1 MKTALE
7 EAVDLYKTQ
16 LAFADLDPSWIDI
29 ETLKD
34 WLWTCDHNHGGPC
47 REALAPDDK
56 VETRPQWLVDIRRRC
71 LVPAGPDD
79 QYAALSY
86 VWGNVCVT
94 QTTTSN
100 LHTFLEPGSLSSPQ
114 VKLPRT
120 ISHAIGLLDLLEI
133 RFLWV
138 DALCIVQDDAAI
150 KQKQIHA
157 MAWIYANAY
166 VTIIAADGWDAEHG
180 LRGIQGVT
188 ESRYLNKDTAK
199 GVDKSLKAQAAKW
212 YSRGW
217 TYQEMIFSKR
227 RIMFHNQTV
236 LWECPRASWN
246 ESFLNSVFKI
256 HQTPVQPKIT
266 AWPDIRQYMATV
278 RDYNMREFT
287 DPQEALNAIS
297 SLLAVWKYSYD
308 GGFISGLPQM
318 FFLETLLWQ
327 PEEPLKRRVKKD
339 EQDYKHPLPSWSWAG
354 WEGAVDIKS
363 WEAHYSHLHILPHP
377 RKDQYVWQV
386 KHTVQWHCFD
396 ALGAMSRI
404 RPSSLDYRPK
414 KLFTYDIPEGWELR
428 NHWPRHSSSYGH
440 ARLDGLESRYP
451 IPLFRQP
458 GGVVSSGL
466 LYGKT
471 RRGFFESNWERP
483 RNVCPSTI
491 CDEILLLDKQGSSMG
506 VLRLNTASFY
516 TSTKWYYNPTHISRK
531 YINRPVEDET
541 FEMVEIAQGTVL
553 GDETVNC
560 WGDFGFKLTEMPEVP
575 IPMKTYS
582 QPEKGI
588 VYVMWIKWK
597 DGIAYRHGLGRV
609 LKTAWQRDATEEID
623 LILGLD
629 DLVTLIQAQNAQPA
643 QDVPPTS
650 DPEVGPGDG
659 HPWIPETWKHR
670 TSGARDA
677 NLANSNQPLLNDA
690 SGSSNPFLER
700 AVITPATTAYS
711 TPGPSAPSSRVDEL
725 SPIKAEQLLHGFRTF
740 YAKRTP
746 FLYIPATTTAQQLQH
761 ERPFF
766 WLVIRAICTKSNLE
780 QDKLGTHIR
789 EILGKQILV
798 EFQRNIDLLMGLLTY
813 LSWSMYFARGRPYMC
828 ALTSLASSVLFDL
841 RLDRKQ
847 HETGVNPSLNCFKPY
862 AFPKPP
868 PTANPSARTNEERRA
883 VLGCFLTTSI
893 VSCYMRFE
901 AARWKPHFEESL
913 IHLWEVPEAQSD
925 RPLAAL
931 TRIMAIVDKATRLSF
946 RIEDP
951 DTGPPPIF
959 HIKALLASLQQ
970 VKGTFTA
977 DILENYMVKAQLYSA
992 EAVIYESAT
1001 FQPPSE
1007 SPFKSLDYKRREYL
1021 HACLEAAKNFL
1032 DLFLTIEPEEYP
1044 GLPFWIMIEYAHSSQ
1059 VVYRLSLLDD
1069 PGWDRSMVRQ
1079 TADIIYY
1086 LEKVALNMDQ
1096 AHDVGDYSINGTDSL
1111 FTKAAAS
1118 LRMTIPTWTA
1128 NLEQVG
1134 AFTAAQI
1141 SNSASRA
1148 NEPNDPMLMDFTD
1161 DTWLTDMF
1169 ASWEGH

>member
-16 LAFADLDPSWIDI
+16 LAFADLDPSWVDI

-47 REALAPDDK
+47 REALAPDDT

-166 VTIIAADGWDAEHG
+166 VTIIAADGWDADHG

-339 EQDYKHPLPSWSWAG
+339 EQDYKRPLPSWSWAG

-623 LILGLD
+623 LILGPLGAAWHPLRALRLTHLHPMGTRVPTARKRRLGAFRGQQGYVRGQPPYGSNLN
-629 DLVTLIQAQNAQPA
+629 DLVTLIQAQNAQPV
-643 QDVPPTS
+643 QDVLPTS
-650 DPEVGPGDG
+650 DPEVGPGDE

-677 NLANSNQPLLNDA
+677 TLANSNQPLLNDA

-725 SPIKAEQLLHGFRTF
+725 SPIKAEQLLHGFRTL
-740 YAKRTP
+740 YAKHTP
-746 FLYIPATTTAQQLQH
+746 FLY
-761 ERPFF
+761 
-766 WLVIRAICTKSNLE
+766 
-780 QDKLGTHIR
+780 
-789 EILGKQILV
+789 
-798 EFQRNIDLLMGLLTY
+798 
-813 LSWSMYFARGRPYMC
+813 
-828 ALTSLASSVLFDL
+828 
-841 RLDRKQ
+841 
-847 HETGVNPSLNCFKPY
+847 PY

-913 IHLWEVPEAQSD
+913 IHLWEVPEAPSD

-931 TRIMAIVDKATRLSF
+931 TRIMAIVDEATRLSF

-992 EAVIYESAT
+992 EAVIYELAT

-1059 VVYRLSLLDD
+1059 VIYRLSLLDD
-1069 PGWDRSMVRQ
+1069 PGWDRSMARQ

-1086 LEKVALNMDQ
+1086 LEKVASNMDQ

-1111 FTKAAAS
+1111 FKKAAAS

-1148 NEPNDPMLMDFTD
+1148 NEPIDPMLMDFTD

>member
-16 LAFADLDPSWIDI
+16 LAFADLDPSWVDI

-47 REALAPDDK
+47 REALAPDDT

-166 VTIIAADGWDAEHG
+166 VTIIAADGWDADHG

-339 EQDYKHPLPSWSWAG
+339 EQDYKRPLPSWSWAG

-623 LILGLD
+623 LILG
-629 DLVTLIQAQNAQPA
+629 
-643 QDVPPTS
+643 
-650 DPEVGPGDG
+650 
-659 HPWIPETWKHR
+659 
-670 TSGARDA
+670 
-677 NLANSNQPLLNDA
+677 
-690 SGSSNPFLER
+690 
-700 AVITPATTAYS
+700 
-711 TPGPSAPSSRVDEL
+711 
-725 SPIKAEQLLHGFRTF
+725 
-740 YAKRTP
+740 
-746 FLYIPATTTAQQLQH
+746 
-761 ERPFF
+761 
-766 WLVIRAICTKSNLE
+766 
-780 QDKLGTHIR
+780 
-789 EILGKQILV
+789 
-798 EFQRNIDLLMGLLTY
+798 
-813 LSWSMYFARGRPYMC
+813 
-828 ALTSLASSVLFDL
+828 
-841 RLDRKQ
+841 
-847 HETGVNPSLNCFKPY
+847 
-862 AFPKPP
+862 
-868 PTANPSARTNEERRA
+868 
-883 VLGCFLTTSI
+883 
-893 VSCYMRFE
+893 
-901 AARWKPHFEESL
+901 
-913 IHLWEVPEAQSD
+913 
-925 RPLAAL
+925 
-931 TRIMAIVDKATRLSF
+931 
-946 RIEDP
+946 
-951 DTGPPPIF
+951 
-959 HIKALLASLQQ
+959 
-970 VKGTFTA
+970 
-977 DILENYMVKAQLYSA
+977 
-992 EAVIYESAT
+992 
-1001 FQPPSE
+1001 
-1007 SPFKSLDYKRREYL
+1007 
-1021 HACLEAAKNFL
+1021 
-1032 DLFLTIEPEEYP
+1032 
-1044 GLPFWIMIEYAHSSQ
+1044 
-1059 VVYRLSLLDD
+1059 
-1069 PGWDRSMVRQ
+1069 
-1079 TADIIYY
+1079 
-1086 LEKVALNMDQ
+1086 
-1096 AHDVGDYSINGTDSL
+1096 
-1111 FTKAAAS
+1111 
-1118 LRMTIPTWTA
+1118 
-1128 NLEQVG
+1128 
-1134 AFTAAQI
+1134 
-1141 SNSASRA
+1141 
-1148 NEPNDPMLMDFTD
+1148 
-1161 DTWLTDMF
+1161 
-1169 ASWEGH
+1169 